1 MMAITKRYRNYRRFF
16 ILPATFFFAMG
27 ICVPYNAALFIYPVQ
42 EACPSWTAHS
52 SVMTTAVTLGMVGV
66 SGFSSGLIIDR
77 TGPRI
82 LGITGSTL
90 GVVGLCATAYVVQHC
105 TSHYLYYA
113 TFGIPLGIH
122 SGFGYSMSVNT
133 VLKWYPGKS
142 GFCGSYIGGALG
154 FGGLIVAQVMV
165 SLLKVYD
172 VPAVM
177 YITAGIIA
185 CCNFPFWYFISWDTT
200 NAFESA
206 DDPNTARAKRAL
218 PPVFSRNVAKVPLKT
233 LLCHARLWVF
243 LFSYWASMLPGWG
256 LLSMLTVYFHDG
268 AGVSKKTAAQLVPVY
283 MVVYAISRSTV
294 GTISDCI
301 SRQKLYV
308 TCCAVQAVVF
318 TFLPIIMDFGSPD
331 ALFPL
336 CGVVFVVFGGSKVIA
351 PGYINDVFGAA
362 NATRIVGMSII
373 SFGSAGCVGSIAIS
387 QLYLLA
393 EDHSKRGYDLF
404 AMYSYAMA
412 GVSVMGTIGFAVIP
426 CMKGLKDTSS
436 KRLRANIYEHDH
448 DPDLDVTEPLLSV
461 LEDRIRCKQDDSQM
475 HIQH

>member
-243 LFSYWASMLPGWG
+243 LFSYWATMLPGWG
-256 LLSMLTVYFHDG
+256 LLSMLTVSCCVYSCESCTAMLCPQLCSCSMLCRILNWFIEFSCIKLTCSFPKKYHISSRKIVRTRHD
-268 AGVSKKTAAQLVPVY
+268 
-283 MVVYAISRSTV
+283 
-294 GTISDCI
+294 
-301 SRQKLYV
+301 
-308 TCCAVQAVVF
+308 
-318 TFLPIIMDFGSPD
+318 
-331 ALFPL
+331 
-336 CGVVFVVFGGSKVIA
+336 VI
-351 PGYINDVFGAA
+351 G
-362 NATRIVGMSII
+362 
-373 SFGSAGCVGSIAIS
+373 
-387 QLYLLA
+387 
-393 EDHSKRGYDLF
+393 
-404 AMYSYAMA
+404 
-412 GVSVMGTIGFAVIP
+412 
-426 CMKGLKDTSS
+426 
-436 KRLRANIYEHDH
+436 
-448 DPDLDVTEPLLSV
+448 
-461 LEDRIRCKQDDSQM
+461 
-475 HIQH
+475 